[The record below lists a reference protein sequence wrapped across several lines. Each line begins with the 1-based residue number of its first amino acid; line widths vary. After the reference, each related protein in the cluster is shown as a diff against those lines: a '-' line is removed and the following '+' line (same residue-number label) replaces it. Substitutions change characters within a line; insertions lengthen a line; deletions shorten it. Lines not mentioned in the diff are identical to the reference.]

1 MLLCLFLTFLLF
13 FFSSFLLST
22 GLSEAHARLH
32 FRNQVKRE
40 DVHEATRLMN
50 VATQRA
56 ATDPTTGTIDMDMIT
71 TGQTATGRQLI
82 AALITELKNML
93 SNHFRGKSA
102 SFIEIQRKMESD
114 TVTINGDDLEEA
126 LRQLSDTGLVVW
138 NESAR
143 VWRVAE
149 VFS

>member
-1 MLLCLFLTFLLF
+1 MLMCTHCF
-13 FFSSFLLST
+13 FFFRSFV

-71 TGQTATGRQLI
+71 TGQTATGRNLMS
-82 AALITELKNML
+82 ALVAELKNML

-102 SFIEIQRKMESD
+102 SFIELQRKMESD
-114 TVTINGDDLEEA
+114 TVTVNGDDLEEA

-143 VWRVAE
+143 LWRVAE

>member
-1 MLLCLFLTFLLF
+1 
-13 FFSSFLLST
+13 
-22 GLSEAHARLH
+22 
-32 FRNQVKRE
+32 
-40 DVHEATRLMN
+40 MN

>member
-1 MLLCLFLTFLLF
+1 M
-13 FFSSFLLST
+13 FSCFLLSVK
-22 GLSEAHARLH
+22 GLAEAHARLH